1 MAIPAAESMNESAED
16 MARLQSLLHQSA
28 TKAGPHLRRTFEI
41 PEHALT
47 SKQLVRYWGAGKVF
61 ALATVTPRGE
71 PRVAPVGVLFDRG
84 RPYVPTATDSA
95 HVRHIAKNS
104 SVSLTHWVSNFV
116 AIIVHGHATLVPRDG
131 PEFATLVAVLS
142 EKWWQDLNRD
152 RHGAFL
158 RVEPDVIYTWAHEPS
173 SFTEI

>member
-1 MAIPAAESMNESAED
+1 
-16 MARLQSLLHQSA
+16 
-28 TKAGPHLRRTFEI
+28 LRRTFEI
-41 PEHALT
+41 PGHALT
-47 SKQLVRYWGAGKVF
+47 SKQLVRYLDGGKVF
-61 ALATVTPRGE
+61 ALATVTLRGE

-84 RPYVPTATDSA
+84 RPYVPTASDSA
-95 HVRHIAKNS
+95 HVRNVAKNS

-116 AIIVHGHATLVPRDG
+116 AIIVHGHAALVSRDG

-142 EKWWQDLNRD
+142 EKWWQDLHRD